1 MSAYRK
7 SYEAKEFETLKYML
21 IYPAGYEKG
30 KKYPV
35 IFHLHGAGGRGMPVM
50 DVLGHPVCTWT
61 ENMENFPFVI
71 VYPVCHENTWFDLF
85 ETLSRFAVYVSQ
97 AEFCDPE
104 RLYVMGGSLGG
115 YTTWQIAMSL
125 PELFAAIVPICGGGM
140 YWNAARLVNV
150 PVWAFHGAKDTTV
163 LPEESVHMV
172 DAVNKRGGSAKLTI
186 YPENAH
192 NSWDDT
198 FKNPEVYRWL
208 LSHKKQNGKSLV
220 DEYDNVTNFG

>member
-1 MSAYRK
+1 MSTYRK
-7 SYEAKEFETLKYML
+7 AYEAKEFESLKYML
-21 IYPAGYEKG
+21 IYPDGYEKG

-35 IFHLHGAGGRGMPVM
+35 ILHLHGAGGRGMPVM

-61 ENMENFPFVI
+61 ENMEDFPFVI

-85 ETLSRFAVYVSQ
+85 ETLRRFASYVSQ

-125 PELFAAIVPICGGGM
+125 PDLFAAIVPICGGGM
-140 YWNAARLVNV
+140 YWNAARLANV

-208 LSHKKQNGKSLV
+208 LSHKKQNGKAIV
-220 DEYDNVTNFG
+220 DEYNDLTKYG

>member
-1 MSAYRK
+1 MPTYRK
-7 SYEAKEFETLKYML
+7 AYEVREFETLKYML
-21 IYPAGYEKG
+21 IYPDGYEKG

-50 DVLGHPVCTWT
+50 EVLGHPVCTWT

-140 YWNAARLVNV
+140 YWNAGRLVHMG
-150 PVWAFHGAKDTTV
+150 VWAFHGDEDGCV
-163 LPEESVHMV
+163 YPEESKKMV
-172 DAVNKRGGSAKLTI
+172 DIIQSGGGSAKLTI
-186 YPENAH
+186 YKNTNHNA
-192 NSWDDT
+192 WTPT
-198 FKNPEVYRWL
+198 FQDKNVWEGL
-208 LSHKKQNGKSLV
+208 LSHQVQYKQTRT
-220 DEYDNVTNFG
+220 EYDDVETYG